1 VTVST
6 AVTPTAGAEAGER
19 PTFRGQAA
27 LRRLGGQ
34 VTWMYLTAGGIAIVA
49 QGLPDRLELVEILLL
64 LVATGS
70 IVSAA
75 CTWPRLDLLLAAVA
89 LNAFS
94 AGVVVNVALDRG
106 WELPALLGIT
116 VAAGGAVGLALARPP
131 YAGLLAALVAVVVM
145 SLVANHLG
153 SPIPALDLLG
163 LPTSTTVATCIAI
176 LTGRG
181 FVETEAALRG
191 VDDALAMQRVAS
203 ARLQAG
209 RRADRA
215 LHDTVLMTLTMLSHR
230 DFRFDPE
237 PVRELCRRDLAFLA
251 QDSWR
256 VFSPTTPS
264 EPVLPPAAVRDW
276 SAAGLQVRWLGQ
288 LDQLDPVAGASVLA
302 AVEECL
308 SNVARHAG
316 VDVAEVVVSR
326 QDRNL
331 VVLVVDQGSGFD
343 PDRIPPDRLGL
354 AESVRGRLA
363 ELGGSVAVWSRPGA
377 GTTVMLSIP
386 VEPR

>member
-1 VTVST
+1 MGMSESAATGLEV
-6 AVTPTAGAEAGER
+6 EER

-27 LRRLGGQ
+27 LRRLGSQ
-34 VTWMYLTAGGIAIVA
+34 VTWMYLIAGGVAIVA
-49 QGLPDRLELVEILLL
+49 EGVPHRLELLGVLVL
-64 LVATGS
+64 LVVTGW
-70 IVSAA
+70 VASAA
-75 CTWPRLDLLLAAVA
+75 CSSPRIDLLLAAV
-89 LNAFS
+89 LINAV
-94 AGVVVNVALDRG
+94 ATGAVVYLAVDEN
-106 WELPALLGIT
+106 WPLPALLGIS
-116 VAAGGAVGLALARPP
+116 VASGASAGLALARPP
-131 YAGLLAALVAVVVM
+131 YSGLLAATLAAVGM

-153 SPIPALDLLG
+153 SSIPALGLLG
-163 LPTSTTVATCIAI
+163 LPTTTVVASCVAV

-209 RRADRA
+209 RRADRS
-215 LHDTVLMTLTMLSHR
+215 LHDTVLMTLTVLSHS
-230 DFRFDPE
+230 DFRFDPD

-256 VFSPTTPS
+256 GHSPATTS
-264 EPVLPPAAVRDW
+264 EPVLPPAAFRDW

-288 LDQLDPVAGASVLA
+288 IDLLDPVAGASVLA

-326 QDRNL
+326 QDGNL
-331 VVLVVDQGSGFD
+331 VVLVVDQGGGFD
-343 PDRIPPDRLGL
+343 PEQIPPDRLGL

-363 ELGGSVAVWSRPGA
+363 ELGGTVAVWSRPGA
-377 GTTVMLSIP
+377 GTTVMLSVP
-386 VEPR
+386 VEQP